1 MATTRKQIANTPRP
15 GQGDTTR
22 TALLAAA
29 REVFTAEGYRAAT
42 VDGIAAAAGFTKG
55 AFYRHFP
62 SKAAAYAAV
71 MEEAAGHAW
80 RVGTS
85 RVTGAATVTEAV
97 SEYID
102 LVVTIY
108 RRAPFR
114 IGTQLEALVEAEHDP
129 QMRASSARAFESSRI
144 RLTRALEQAAAR
156 EGRPPAIPPA
166 ELAGLL
172 IGNTMGAVAQWRVDG
187 DAFDLDR
194 WARTTKD
201 LVSAALDRR
210 GR

>member
-15 GQGDTTR
+15 GQGDATR
-22 TALLAAA
+22 SAILGAA

-42 VDGIAAAAGFTKG
+42 VDGIATAAGFTKG

-71 MEEAAGHAW
+71 MEETAGHAW
-80 RVGTS
+80 RVGTP
-85 RVTGAATVTEAV
+85 RVTSAGSVAAAV

-102 LVVTIY
+102 LVVSVY

-129 QMRASSARAFESSRI
+129 EMRASAARAFASGRE

-156 EGRPPAIPPA
+156 EGREPSIPPA

-172 IGNTMGAVAQWRVDG
+172 VGNTMGAVAQWRVDP
-187 DAFDLDR
+187 DAFDLDV
-194 WARTTKD
+194 WAETTKAV
-201 LVSAALDRR
+201 VSAALRR
-210 GR
+210 SRS